1 MRDLIKLTCES
12 CGRAN
17 YYTSKNKRTMPEKFT
32 IKKFCAACRSHKQ
45 HKEGKI
51 SKG

>member
-1 MRDLIKLTCES
+1 MRELIKLTCDQ

-17 YYTSKNKRTMPEKFT
+17 YYTSKNKRTMPDKFT
-32 IKKFCAACRSHKQ
+32 IKKYCPACRGHRL

>member
-1 MRDLIKLTCES
+1 MRDLIKLTCETCS
-12 CGRAN
+12 RAN
-17 YYTSKNKRTMPEKFT
+17 YYTSKNKRTMTEKFQ
-32 IKKFCAACRSHKQ
+32 IKKFCPACRTHKV

>member
-1 MRDLIKLTCES
+1 MRDFIKLTCEG

-17 YYTSKNKRTMPEKFT
+17 YYTSKNKRTMPEKFS
-32 IKKFCAACRSHKQ
+32 IKKFCAACKGHKL

>member
-1 MRDLIKLTCES
+1 MRDLIKLTCET
-12 CGRAN
+12 CTRAN
-17 YYTSKNKRTMPEKFT
+17 YHTSKNKRTMTEKFSV
-32 IKKFCAACRSHKQ
+32 KKFCPACRTHKL